1 MFKFKQCLLY
11 QEGNICYQTSL
22 LLAQIYRV
30 NQCTRKKRVSHVLTT
45 CNLRCLGSNPG
56 RFGERPG
63 WLIAVKQLRLI
74 KILFDWKMNSSSFLE
89 QRGFNVQD

>member
-30 NQCTRKKRVSHVLTT
+30 NQCTRKKTRVSRAYHMQSQVL
-45 CNLRCLGSNPG
+45 GIEP
-56 RFGERPG
+56 RPL
-63 WLIAVKQLRLI
+63 W
-74 KILFDWKMNSSSFLE
+74 
-89 QRGFNVQD
+89 